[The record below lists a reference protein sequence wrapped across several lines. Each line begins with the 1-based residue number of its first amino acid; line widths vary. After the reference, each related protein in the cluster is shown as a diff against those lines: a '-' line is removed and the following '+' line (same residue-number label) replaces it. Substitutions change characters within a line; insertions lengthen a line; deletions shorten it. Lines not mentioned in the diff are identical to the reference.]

1 MAANIS
7 TKFAGLEL
15 RSPVIVGSSAL
26 TSNLANLKKLEENGA
41 GAVVL
46 KSIFEEEI
54 IFEYNEYAKE
64 AEKYGYD
71 YEYLDYFDYKIKQDN
86 LNKYINLIKEAK
98 ANLSIPVI
106 ASVNCVSSHEW
117 TNFAK
122 RIEEAGADALELNI
136 FIMPSDF
143 NKTSAEIEELYFN
156 IVKEVRSK
164 VQIPLIVK
172 MTQYFTGLGNVI
184 VNLSKTGIDGLVLF
198 NRHYH
203 LDFDI
208 DKREVRAAHVFSDE
222 LEYILPLRWI
232 AITSGKASCTLAA
245 STGVHDGRSLV
256 KMILAGASAVEVVST
271 IYKHGPQR
279 IQKMNE
285 FLAEYMDKY
294 GYNTIEDFRGLM
306 SQDKIK
312 NPAMFERVQFMRY
325 FSDREDIL

>member
-15 RSPVIVGSSAL
+15 NSPVIVGSSAL
-26 TSNLANLKKLEENGA
+26 TSVLSNLRKLEENGA

-54 IFEYNEYAKE
+54 VFEYNEYAKE

-86 LNKYINLIKEAK
+86 INKYLNLIKEAK

-106 ASVNCVSSHEW
+106 ASVNCVSAHEW
-117 TNFAK
+117 TSFAK
-122 RIEEAGADALELNI
+122 RLEEAGADALELNI
-136 FIMPSDF
+136 FIMPSDID
-143 NKTSAEIEELYFN
+143 KTSQELEEKYFD
-156 IVKEVRSK
+156 IVKQVRSVVK
-164 VQIPLIVK
+164 VPLIVK
-172 MTQYFTGLGNVI
+172 MTQYFTGLANVI
-184 VNLSKTGIDGLVLF
+184 VNLSKTGIDGIVLF
-198 NRHYH
+198 NRHYN

-208 DKREVRAAHVFSDE
+208 DKREVRAAHVFSEDT
-222 LEYILPLRWI
+222 EYIVPLRWI
-232 AITSGKASCTLAA
+232 AITSGKVQCTLAA

-256 KMILAGASAVEVVST
+256 KMLLAGASAVEVVST
-271 IYKHGPQR
+271 IYKHGPSR
-279 IQKMNE
+279 IKQMNE

-294 GYNTIEDFRGLM
+294 NYKTIDDFRGIM
-306 SQDKIK
+306 SQDKVK

-325 FSDREDIL
+325 FSDREDVL

>member
-15 RSPVIVGSSAL
+15 KSPVIVGSSAL
-26 TSNLANLKKLEENGA
+26 TSNLNNLKKLEENGA

-71 YEYLDYFDYKIKQDN
+71 YEYMDYFDYKIKQDN
-86 LNKYINLIKEAK
+86 LNSYINLIKEAK

-136 FIMPSDF
+136 FIMPSDI
-143 NKTSAEIEELYFN
+143 NKTSQELEEIYFN

-172 MTQYFTGLGNVI
+172 MTHYFTGLGNVI
-184 VNLSKTGIDGLVLF
+184 VNLSKLGIDGLVLF
-198 NRHYH
+198 NRHYN

-208 DKREVRAAHVFSDE
+208 DKREIRAAHVFSDE
-222 LEYILPLRWI
+222 TEYILPLRWI
-232 AITSGKASCTLAA
+232 AITSGKAECSLAA
-245 STGVHDGRSLV
+245 STGVHDGRSMV

-279 IQKMNE
+279 IQKMNQ
-285 FLAEYMDKY
+285 FLTEYMEKH
-294 GYNTIEDFRGLM
+294 GYNSIEDFRGLM
-306 SQDKIK
+306 SQDKVK

>member
-1 MAANIS
+1 
-7 TKFAGLEL
+7 
-15 RSPVIVGSSAL
+15 
-26 TSNLANLKKLEENGA
+26 
-41 GAVVL
+41 VL

-54 IFEYNEYAKE
+54 NFEYNEYAKE

-86 LNKYINLIKEAK
+86 INKYINLIKEAK

-106 ASVNCVSSHEW
+106 ASVNCISSHEW
-117 TNFAK
+117 TSFAK

-136 FIMPSDF
+136 FIMPSDI
-143 NKTSAEIEELYFN
+143 NKTSSELEETYFN

-172 MTQYFTGLGNVI
+172 MTQYFTGLANVI
-184 VNLSKTGIDGLVLF
+184 INLSKLGIDGIVLF

-208 DKREVRAAHVFSDE
+208 DKREIRASHVFSE
-222 LEYILPLRWI
+222 ETEYILPLRWI
-232 AITSGKASCTLAA
+232 AITSGKVECSLAA

-279 IQKMNE
+279 IQIMNQ
-285 FLAEYMDKY
+285 FLTEYMEKH
-294 GYNTIEDFRGLM
+294 GYNTIDDFRGLM
-306 SQDKIK
+306 SQDKVK

>member
-7 TKFAGLEL
+7 TKFAKLDL
-15 RSPVIVGSSAL
+15 KTPVIVGSSAL
-26 TSNLANLKKLEENGA
+26 TSNLDNLKKLEENGA

-54 IFEYNEYAKE
+54 IFEYDEYAKE

-86 LNKYINLIKEAK
+86 INKYISLIKEAK

-106 ASVNCVSSHEW
+106 ASINCISSHEW

-122 RIEEAGADALELNI
+122 RLEEAGADALELNI
-136 FIMPSDF
+136 FIMPSDK
-143 NKTSAEIEELYFN
+143 NLTSAEIEEKYFS
-156 IVKEVRSK
+156 IIKEVRPK
-164 VQIPLIVK
+164 IQVPLILK
-172 MTQYFTGLGNVI
+172 ITHYFTGLANII

-198 NRHYH
+198 NRHYQ

-222 LEYILPLRWI
+222 TEYLLPLRWI
-232 AITSGKASCTLAA
+232 ALTSNQVECNLAA

-256 KMILAGASAVEVVST
+256 KMILAGASAVQVVSI
-271 IYKHGPQR
+271 IYKHGPTR
-279 IQKMNE
+279 IKKINE
-285 FLAEYMDKY
+285 FLVNYMDKY
-294 GYNTIEDFRGLM
+294 GYNSIEDFRGLI
-306 SQDKIK
+306 SKEKIK
-312 NPAMFERVQFMRY
+312 DPAIFERVQFMRY
-325 FSDREDIL
+325 FSERQDIL